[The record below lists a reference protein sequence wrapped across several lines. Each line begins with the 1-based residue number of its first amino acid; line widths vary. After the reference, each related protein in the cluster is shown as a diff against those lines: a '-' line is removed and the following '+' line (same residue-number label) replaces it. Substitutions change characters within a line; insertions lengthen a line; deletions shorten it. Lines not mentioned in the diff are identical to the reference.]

1 MKNMSLAIQFR
12 RSFILIIVVSL
23 VCSAITIVTTS
34 ALFFSSEYKDFY
46 PSNYSEQQIP
56 VIESYIHKENL
67 QLLDQENETELGNMM
82 RGSMLYLVV
91 EADGSPIYG
100 TLSSPPYQSEEEF
113 YDILNTTV
121 LENGRYI
128 KIIPIVDESGSIKG
142 GVLLSYNIK
151 ITFLNIAGRIKFFLF
166 IVGVL
171 SPFIYI
177 LLFVAVFSKRF
188 AKKVNEPLDI
198 LKGAAKKIKQ
208 KDLDFE
214 ITYHANNELGQL
226 CTAFSEMKEELQNSL
241 SMQWRMEQERVE
253 MVAALAHDLKSPLSI
268 ILGYTDALIEDN
280 QDGNKELLQYLSII
294 RENADRSA
302 SLVKQMQYT
311 TELENSNAALSLVE
325 INLKDFL
332 LREMQVH
339 EMQAEKEQIHIR
351 LQMQGEIPELMKI
364 DTDKLRRILDNI
376 LSNSLQYTPAGGQI
390 NVEVMPDKERI
401 LYKICDTGCGF
412 SEKDLR
418 KALERFYRGDEA
430 RQTKDGHSGLGLY
443 IAKQLTE
450 QLGGSIQIGNGE
462 NGGACVVF
470 WHKVFL

>member
-151 ITFLNIAGRIKFFLF
+151 ITFLNIAGRIKFSYLLW
-166 IVGVL
+166 GYSHL
-171 SPFIYI
+171 SFTSFY
-177 LLFVAVFSKRF
+177 LL
-188 AKKVNEPLDI
+188 
-198 LKGAAKKIKQ
+198 
-208 KDLDFE
+208 
-214 ITYHANNELGQL
+214 L
-226 CTAFSEMKEELQNSL
+226 CFPN
-241 SMQWRMEQERVE
+241 
-253 MVAALAHDLKSPLSI
+253 
-268 ILGYTDALIEDN
+268 G
-280 QDGNKELLQYLSII
+280 
-294 RENADRSA
+294 
-302 SLVKQMQYT
+302 
-311 TELENSNAALSLVE
+311 
-325 INLKDFL
+325 
-332 LREMQVH
+332 
-339 EMQAEKEQIHIR
+339 
-351 LQMQGEIPELMKI
+351 
-364 DTDKLRRILDNI
+364 
-376 LSNSLQYTPAGGQI
+376 
-390 NVEVMPDKERI
+390 
-401 LYKICDTGCGF
+401 
-412 SEKDLR
+412 LR
-418 KALERFYRGDEA
+418 KRSMS
-430 RQTKDGHSGLGLY
+430 H
-443 IAKQLTE
+443 
-450 QLGGSIQIGNGE
+450 
-462 NGGACVVF
+462 
-470 WHKVFL
+470 